1 MEIYQLAKK
10 KLSQVRS
17 ITAIGLVGRHRLLN
31 ANFYGMFRY
40 VLFSLLPDP
49 TITKYIM
56 SDARK
61 FLWKRDPELVA
72 DELGS
77 SGTIGKWINKESTN
91 TPKKRKGGALDDP
104 QHVPKKKN
112 TQSHDRNETLTLSQ
126 REDKAMK
133 NLIAHI
139 LDVGGEL
146 LQLLSPLI
154 SRRTG
159 F

>member
-1 MEIYQLAKK
+1 MISPLFPFIQLHLSGRRTKLAKRHLK
-10 KLSQVRS
+10 E
-17 ITAIGLVGRHRLLN
+17 VGELLGKIDPHLTEL
-31 ANFYGMFRY
+31 ANN
-40 VLFSLLPDP
+40 
-49 TITKYIM
+49 TI
-56 SDARK
+56 
-61 FLWKRDPELVA
+61 P
-72 DELGS
+72 
-77 SGTIGKWINKESTN
+77 GKIEESTN